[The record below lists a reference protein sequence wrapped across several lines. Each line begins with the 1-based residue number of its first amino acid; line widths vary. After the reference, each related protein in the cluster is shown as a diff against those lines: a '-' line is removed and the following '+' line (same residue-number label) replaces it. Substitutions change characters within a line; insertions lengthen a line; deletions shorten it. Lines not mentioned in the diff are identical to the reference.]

1 MPLPPPIDPTPS
13 THRLNVSHPLS
24 NPLLPPLALPLAM
37 SLASRFW
44 QALGRPH
51 AWAGLL
57 LASLLLTGCATQ
69 PPARMD
75 TPDATGAPQAAVAA
89 PATPDAPAT
98 APPALPP
105 PAARARPAS
114 GFDETWPEPVLGPD
128 AAIWQWAEAQPLPP
142 AISRPNS
149 LWQPVRWSELPGW
162 GRDALPQA
170 WNAWLRSCE
179 RPAPAIGALCQEVRR
194 LSIASAS
201 AQHEWM
207 MRHLQPYRVQSLEG
221 NPRGLLTG
229 YYEPLLPASRQ
240 RQGPYQTPLHA
251 LPPGLSR
258 DRPWFSRQQMATDPQ
273 ALALLQGREL
283 VWLADPLDALL
294 LQIQGSGRILVREP
308 DGQQRL
314 VRLAFAGHNG
324 HPYRS
329 VGRWLLDRGAI
340 RAGTWEAIRAWA
352 AANPQQLDEMLW
364 SNPRMVFFREEPLGP
379 LDAQFG
385 PRGAQGVALTPGRS
399 IAVDRDSIPYGTP
412 VWLQSSGPVAQLRRL
427 VLAQD
432 TGSAIVGAVRADYFT
447 GWGDEAY
454 TLAAGL
460 KQPLQL
466 WALWPR
472 AQ

>member
-1 MPLPPPIDPTPS
+1 MSHSLSKPL
-13 THRLNVSHPLS
+13 LQPLS
-24 NPLLPPLALPLAM
+24 WPLAPHLWPALAR
-37 SLASRFW
+37 LRLWFA
-44 QALGRPH
+44 P
-51 AWAGLL
+51 LL
-57 LASLLLTGCATQ
+57 LASLLAGCATQ
-69 PPARMD
+69 PALV
-75 TPDATGAPQAAVAA
+75 GAPAAAPAPIGAPPAAVAA
-89 PATPDAPAT
+89 APSAPAT
-98 APPALPP
+98 APPALSP
-105 PAARARPAS
+105 PAAPSARPAA
-114 GFDETWPEPVLGPD
+114 GFDEHWPEPVLGPE
-128 AAIWQWAEAQPLPP
+128 AAVWQWADSQPLPP
-142 AISRPNS
+142 TITRPNS

-162 GRDALPQA
+162 GRDALPEA

-207 MRHLQPYRVQSLEG
+207 MRHLQPYRVQALDG

-229 YYEPLLPASRQ
+229 YYEPLLPASRV

-258 DRPWFSRQQMATDPQ
+258 DRPWFTRQQMATDPQ
-273 ALALLQGREL
+273 AQALLQGREI

-294 LQIQGSGRILVREP
+294 LQIQGSGRILVQEP
-308 DGQQRL
+308 DGRQQL

-352 AANPQQLDEMLW
+352 AAHPQQLDEMLW
-364 SNPRMVFFREEPLGP
+364 SNPRTVFFREEALSE
-379 LDAQFG
+379 LDVQFG
-385 PRGAQGVALTPGRS
+385 PRGAQGVALTPARS
-399 IAVDRDSIPYGTP
+399 IAVDPRSIPYGTP
-412 VWLQSSGPVAQLRRL
+412 VWLHSSGPFIELRRL

-432 TGSAIVGAVRADYFT
+432 TGAAIVGAARADFFT
-447 GWGDEAY
+447 GWGEQAFFQ
-454 TLAAGL
+454 AAGI
-460 KQPLQL
+460 KQTVHL

-472 AQ
+472 SQAWTPPMNPAP